1 MKQDIDNK
9 TMDMWGED
17 NSHSGKTS
25 PTQTAQTTQATYEFY
40 VRDHNGNVTRWTGL
54 TKTKAQQMHAYTSQ
68 SNPCNVVA
76 FGWELR
82 V

>member
-17 NSHSGKTS
+17 NSHGGKTK
-25 PTQTAQTTQATYEFY
+25 ATYEFY
-40 VRDHNGNVTRWTGL
+40 VRDHNGNETRWTGL
-54 TKTKAQQMHAYTSQ
+54 TKTKAQQMQAYTSQ